1 MTGTTKIIW
10 PDCLRRSGA
19 ICKTIWQPS
28 NKLWP
33 SEIYVWDA
41 ETNHRIPYTCQ
52 LTYRMIAYHIRKTE
66 TLQWA
71 LHKTRSWGRYS
82 YHKLSLFNKCSPMS
96 DDIGV
101 CVILAKSV
109 HSKPQVVRCTD
120 CHRSSSIFRCTPD
133 APGREHESSR
143 RASRVENT
151 MFFFVTYGVNT
162 QWMDILPVQTFV

>member
-1 MTGTTKIIW
+1 MTKIIW
-10 PDCLRRSGA
+10 PDSLRRLGA
-19 ICKTIWQPS
+19 ICKMIWQLS

-41 ETNHRIPYTCQ
+41 ETNPRIPYTCQ
-52 LTYRMIAYHIRKTE
+52 LTNCMITHHIRK

-82 YHKLSLFNKCSPMS
+82 YHKLSLFNKCSAMS

-101 CVILAKSV
+101 CVLLAKSV
-109 HSKPQVVRCTD
+109 HRKPQVVRCTD

-133 APGREHESSR
+133 APGCKS
-143 RASRVENT
+143 SRVENT
-151 MFFFVTYGVNT
+151 LFFVTCGVNT
-162 QWMDILPVQTFV
+162 QWMDILPVQTFL